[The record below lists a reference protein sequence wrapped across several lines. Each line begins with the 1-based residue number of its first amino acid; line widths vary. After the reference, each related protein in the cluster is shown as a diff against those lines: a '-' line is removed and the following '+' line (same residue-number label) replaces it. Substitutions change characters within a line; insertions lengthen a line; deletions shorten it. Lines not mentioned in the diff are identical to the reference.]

1 MQHRRAPPGPPT
13 PPRSRPQQPHRRC
26 QVAGAG
32 GGTSPVSDSKP
43 WNPPLFPSSTI
54 PNSVH
59 DEHPFH
65 RRSLQRASRPT
76 RAAPHDLCPCHN
88 TKRMT
93 PQSVVAWRHVAPP
106 RGRPAGATP
115 RRDRDSGRN
124 PPPPPTVHSPP
135 QLAVRGARPPHA
147 HAARTGGRR
156 RRARGRPP
164 PPRGT
169 HAPRAPPT
177 GRAGGGGGC
186 VRLARAAHTGGPAAA
201 RHGRR
206 PPGGARPADGGRLAC
221 ARPWRPLATAGTA
234 VGGGAAVDPPRMP
247 ATLASSSRTAR

>member
-76 RAAPHDLCPCHN
+76 RAAPHDLCPCRN

-115 RRDRDSGRN
+115 SRDRDSGRN

-147 HAARTGGRR
+147 HAARTDGRR

-164 PPRGT
+164 PPRDTRPARTADG
-169 HAPRAPPT
+169 ACR
-177 GRAGGGGGC
+177 RRR
-186 VRLARAAHTGGPAAA
+186 RLRAARPRRPHGWAGRGTSRAAPAWRRAA
-201 RHGRR
+201 GRRWPSRVRPPLAPTCHGRH
-206 PPGGARPADGGRLAC
+206 
-221 ARPWRPLATAGTA
+221 
-234 VGGGAAVDPPRMP
+234 
-247 ATLASSSRTAR
+247 SRRRRCRR